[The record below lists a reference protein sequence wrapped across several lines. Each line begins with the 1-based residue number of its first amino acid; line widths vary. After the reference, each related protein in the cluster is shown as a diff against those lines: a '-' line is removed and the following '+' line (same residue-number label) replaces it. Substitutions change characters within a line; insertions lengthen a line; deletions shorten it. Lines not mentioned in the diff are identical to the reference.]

1 MSTLYRARQQRVLF
15 SKKSVRIA
23 KLTWH
28 LHLNKV
34 HSITRL
40 DEGRSGSGAEKRKKN
55 IERRIAEGSVAFL
68 PTRSRIANRR
78 CAACSKLRAAFCS
91 FAFLSAA
98 IHAVQTYLFFS
109 LTLFHAGTS
118 YFNRAIDA
126 INFPFCPLEASNV
139 AKRRRYTS
147 RAPLSLSSREDEE
160 DCAMPW
166 KTFETRKWCHSVC
179 PRPWDVSR

>member
-1 MSTLYRARQQRVLF
+1 MEWEQSR
-15 SKKSVRIA
+15 
-23 KLTWH
+23 
-28 LHLNKV
+28 
-34 HSITRL
+34 
-40 DEGRSGSGAEKRKKN
+40 EKEKG

-78 CAACSKLRAAFCS
+78 CAAYSKLRAAFYS

-139 AKRRRYTS
+139 AKRRRYAS
-147 RAPLSLSSREDEE
+147 RASVTIFSR
-160 DCAMPW
+160 
-166 KTFETRKWCHSVC
+166 R
-179 PRPWDVSR
+179 